1 MTRLTFEEKLDI
13 TRKNI
18 EERVSRAGGVP
29 ERLYEDIVS
38 FFTTCETD
46 PKEREC
52 IEGRFRKADLKE
64 GICFSIDKVLGR
76 QISASPEAI
85 TEPLEQ
91 AYLLA
96 FFLENLPMLEYDLEY
111 DRGGRDF
118 LLAQLILPI
127 KFVDGE
133 EAKKRLKDYLPV
145 NTDEA
150 VMEFHRLLLLSFVEM
165 VEAHIPSIRNCH
177 SHNYLGHID
186 WEAFKATC
194 RAVRPDG
201 DSACVESVI
210 TIDFMSL
217 YE

>member
-1 MTRLTFEEKLDI
+1 MATLTFEEKLAI
-13 TRKNI
+13 SKKNI

-46 PKEREC
+46 PKERER
-52 IEGRFRKADLKE
+52 IEGRFRKADFKE
-64 GICFSIDKVLGR
+64 GICFFIDRVLGR
-76 QISASPEAI
+76 QVSASPEAI

-96 FFLENLPMLEYDLEY
+96 FFLENLPMLEYDLGY
-111 DRGGRDF
+111 DRGGWDF
-118 LLAQLILPI
+118 LQAQLILPI
-127 KFVDGE
+127 KFVEGE

-145 NTDEA
+145 NTDKA
-150 VMEFHRLLLLSFVEM
+150 LIEFHRLLLLSFVDL
-165 VEAHIPSIRNCH
+165 VEAYIPSIRNCH
-177 SHNYLGHID
+177 SHNNLGLVD

-201 DSACVESVI
+201 DSACVESFMM
-210 TIDFMSL
+210 IDFFVSL
-217 YE
+217 

>member
-1 MTRLTFEEKLDI
+1 MTTLTFEEKLAI
-13 TRKNI
+13 SKKNI
-18 EERVSRAGGVP
+18 EERVSRAGGAP
-29 ERLYEDIVS
+29 EQLYEDIVS
-38 FFTTCETD
+38 FFTTCEPD
-46 PKEREC
+46 IKKRKR
-52 IEGRFRKADLKE
+52 IEENFRKGDFK
-64 GICFSIDKVLGR
+64 GGFFVSIDKIIGNQIYASLGG
-76 QISASPEAI
+76 IKDPV
-85 TEPLEQ
+85 EQ
-91 AYLLA
+91 SYLLA
-96 FFLENLPMLEYDLEY
+96 FFLENILVLEYAECGWDVLPPT
-111 DRGGRDF
+111 
-118 LLAQLILPI
+118 LILPI
-127 KFVDGE
+127 KFMDGQ

-210 TIDFMSL
+210 TIDF
-217 YE
+217 